1 MSLVEFI
8 SQQQS
13 LAIPQ
18 CFIQQFI
25 YNYENRDQWT
35 RSDVLY
41 DNCYSSHYK
50 RYDVF
55 TLHLRNNLHPED
67 V

>member
-25 YNYENRDQWT
+25 YNYENRGQWT

-41 DNCYSSHYK
+41 DNCYAT
-50 RYDVF
+50 RYARYEIF
-55 TLHLRNNLHPED
+55 TKEIRR
-67 V
+67 